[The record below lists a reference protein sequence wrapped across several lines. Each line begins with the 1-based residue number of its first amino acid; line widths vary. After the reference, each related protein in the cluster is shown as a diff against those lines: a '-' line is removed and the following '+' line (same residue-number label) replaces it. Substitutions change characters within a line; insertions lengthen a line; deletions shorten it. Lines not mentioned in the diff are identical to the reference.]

1 MLLVVLQDG
10 PYFLQY
16 DFEIIHR
23 PGKMH
28 GNADSLSRRP
38 YDTRECNSIR
48 KEEPQVAKVR
58 ELRRRDF
65 DLSEII
71 EYLENDILPI
81 YDSAVGKLLLVSD
94 GFYIGRD
101 GLLYDLGSDHQDF
114 VVNFKGE
121 TISLKNLTKLLRHHN
136 VTLPQEDRYLA
147 EALRQKNASEQ
158 SCGGRCLSEER
169 GEGNKCFCDKACR
182 ELGDCCLDFYSRCD
196 LRPRG
201 LLTSEATPRQNVT
214 CGDVNEPLWFGV
226 IMKSSCG
233 LSGNPVGKD
242 CKAAEKLNMTVQS
255 ELPVVGW
262 KHNVTYRNIACARC
276 SSEENVAFWD
286 LQVKCVGEKLNSS
299 GSDINEV
306 RTFVLEKGN
315 RCSWKYETSSYQ
327 ERHCVLHDIVCA
339 ANKQPWM
346 SVIKELCSSYSM
358 PFEVYYQKAKVS
370 YRNPHCALCDPEG
383 HPEPVTPEGPGLP
396 PWSIILD
403 VSGNFRNPKTPN
415 IPQPTGE
422 TTQNFNVTA
431 EMLHC
436 ISNSSDCTITVG
448 GKTCKA
454 FISGKNQSE
463 QMNASLDKYPG
474 ASLAANSSKASLI
487 LICIKLTTV
496 MGLTWV
502 LGLVANWKQ
511 TEFLHYPSTLMN
523 SMQGAF
529 SGFFIALCFTTSKRF
544 AAQGVD
550 IVRKS
555 SMFITYESRYFEVDI
570 LTSATSTKVIESLEK
585 IFCTHELPPSL
596 KTDNGTQFVSDEFER
611 FLETNDI
618 EHRTSTPH
626 WPQANGETRSK
637 IPEMGN
643 TRYSDSEARDKDAEM
658 KQERTDY
665 AEGKKRA
672 RESELE
678 PVDVVLLKQKKENKL
693 STTYGALPHTVSKK
707 H

>member
-1 MLLVVLQDG
+1 MKHSSFV
-10 PYFLQY
+10 
-16 DFEIIHR
+16 
-23 PGKMH
+23 
-28 GNADSLSRRP
+28 
-38 YDTRECNSIR
+38 
-48 KEEPQVAKVR
+48 
-58 ELRRRDF
+58 
-65 DLSEII
+65 
-71 EYLENDILPI
+71 
-81 YDSAVGKLLLVSD
+81 LVSVCITIFVAINVPFVKPLKQFSSHGD
-94 GFYIGRD
+94 DSRQEF
-101 GLLYDLGSDHQDF
+101 LELSGSDHQDF

-463 QMNASLDKYPG
+463 QMNASLDKYPVMIMQLNG
-474 ASLAANSSKASLI
+474 STVYVLCLDDKVTHDSNQDFTVLI
-487 LICIKLTTV
+487 YLTII
-496 MGLTWV
+496 G
-502 LGLVANWKQ
+502 
-511 TEFLHYPSTLMN
+511 STL
-523 SMQGAF
+523 SVI
-529 SGFFIALCFTTSKRF
+529 SLCF
-544 AAQGVD
+544 
-550 IVRKS
+550 
-555 SMFITYESRYFEVDI
+555 
-570 LTSATSTKVIESLEK
+570 
-585 IFCTHELPPSL
+585 
-596 KTDNGTQFVSDEFER
+596 
-611 FLETNDI
+611 
-618 EHRTSTPH
+618 
-626 WPQANGETRSK
+626 
-637 IPEMGN
+637 
-643 TRYSDSEARDKDAEM
+643 
-658 KQERTDY
+658 
-665 AEGKKRA
+665 
-672 RESELE
+672 
-678 PVDVVLLKQKKENKL
+678 VLLIYLFFKELRNLPGKCLVNICGTLLCYQIIFSLWKRRMKWTLFARQLPFPFISSSSLL
-693 STTYGALPHTVSKK
+693 SRG
-707 H
+707 